1 MALQV
6 AGKGADPH
14 RTLVLFRPH
23 AGRRDV
29 TQGLADPGAGLGDG
43 QPGLT
48 GLNTGLEGGRGVGRV
63 IGLFIPVFGA
73 ATQKLGQP
81 GPRLGRFHGV
91 VGGRRFRRLILPFVQ

>member
-1 MALQV
+1 M
-6 AGKGADPH
+6 
-14 RTLVLFRPH
+14 RPH
-23 AGRRDV
+23 ASRGDV

-43 QPGLT
+43 QPGFA

-81 GPRLGRFHGV
+81 GPRLVRFDGV
-91 VGGRRFRRLILPFVQ
+91 VAGRRFRRPVLPFVEQMKDV